1 MAPIFLHELK
11 EELEQKSSKELAD
24 IFFHCYYDWART
36 WLMWQDFKNLFTDN
50 ERIELLNKCGSAFFK
65 AVYDSFHDS
74 IIQSLTRLTDPQISG
89 QGKNKYKNMS
99 MQQFKKSLATKNNN
113 MIIDQLIT
121 KLVCKTKFARKIRDK
136 QISHTDFKTIL
147 GEIKK
152 PDPAKIDEINEALDA
167 AQAIFAYVIQS
178 VLKKDDIIEPD
189 YVGADAM
196 WTLNMLYRGDEAF
209 KEEIRT
215 AEPTCPPEWVLKRVD

>member
-1 MAPIFLHELK
+1 MTAFTAEFIYRLKDQFSRQAKAMAQSAQR
-11 EELEQKSSKELAD
+11 LERTLNSS
-24 IFFHCYYDWART
+24 
-36 WLMWQDFKNLFTDN
+36 
-50 ERIELLNKCGSAFFK
+50 
-65 AVYDSFHDS
+65 
-74 IIQSLTRLTDPQISG
+74 
-89 QGKNKYKNMS
+89 
-99 MQQFKKSLATKNNN
+99 
-113 MIIDQLIT
+113 
-121 KLVCKTKFARKIRDK
+121 VCKTKFARKIRDK